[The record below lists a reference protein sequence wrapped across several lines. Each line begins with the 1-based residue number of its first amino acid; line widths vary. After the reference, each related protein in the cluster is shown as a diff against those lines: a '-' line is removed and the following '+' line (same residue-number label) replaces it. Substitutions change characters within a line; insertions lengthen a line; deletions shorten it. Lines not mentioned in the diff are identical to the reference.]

1 MLHNNRTFIHYSL
14 HSAKLIHNL
23 PSETPD
29 SDVLDLVKWKPL
41 GYIYK
46 RRLASIMYQ
55 VFHNSLP
62 DQLTALFEIRN
73 TDNNYNLRRINDF
86 SHVRYNSNLGRNS
99 VRYRGP
105 IVWNL
110 IPKAIKDASSLQLF
124 KQKLRQA
131 SRILE
136 QIQFEKEACQIT
148 SKQTDFLYF

>member
-1 MLHNNRTFIHYSL
+1 MENAWRLGRDEAGSLLSENLEQARRML
-14 HSAKLIHNL
+14 K
-23 PSETPD
+23 
-29 SDVLDLVKWKPL
+29 
-41 GYIYK
+41 
-46 RRLASIMYQ
+46 
-55 VFHNSLP
+55 
-62 DQLTALFEIRN
+62 
-73 TDNNYNLRRINDF
+73 
-86 SHVRYNSNLGRNS
+86 HVRYNSNLGRNS

-148 SKQTDFLYF
+148 SK

>member
-1 MLHNNRTFIHYSL
+1 MMNNKLLFVKTDSL
-14 HSAKLIHNL
+14 VHLLGFMALYW
-23 PSETPD
+23 ETRGMVVD
-29 SDVLDLVKWKPL
+29 HEDHGS
-41 GYIYK
+41 
-46 RRLASIMYQ
+46 
-55 VFHNSLP
+55 
-62 DQLTALFEIRN
+62 
-73 TDNNYNLRRINDF
+73 
-86 SHVRYNSNLGRNS
+86 S

>member
-1 MLHNNRTFIHYSL
+1 
-14 HSAKLIHNL
+14 
-23 PSETPD
+23 
-29 SDVLDLVKWKPL
+29 
-41 GYIYK
+41 
-46 RRLASIMYQ
+46 MYQ

-73 TDNNYNLRRINDF
+73 NDNNCNLRRINDF

-99 VRYRGP
+99 VGYRGP

-136 QIQFEKEACQIT
+136 QIQSEKETCQIT
-148 SKQTDFLYF
+148 SKQTDFLHFLIFVNFCKLSTKFLL